1 MNAMNVEETRSLER
15 DYRVLF
21 ELGRGGMARVY
32 LAESLLSGLRKLVV
46 LKVLNG
52 ELCAN
57 PHLRAAFRREA
68 ELSAHMNHPNIVQVL
83 QVVEHAQ
90 TPVIVMEHL
99 DGVALSHL
107 LRHVRDKL
115 PLPLHLS
122 IFSQV
127 LAGLHHFHELRDLDG
142 ASLNGVHR
150 DVSPQNIFVLHD
162 GPVKVLDFGIAKVSQ
177 TDEQVT
183 RAGVVK
189 GKLHYMP
196 PEQFLGEAEVDRRAD
211 IFAVG
216 VMLWEA
222 VARRRMWQGKS
233 ESEVLRSL
241 AMAVIPTLRDAAPE
255 APEAL
260 LEIVESATSVDRERR
275 FPTAHAMQGAIDR
288 AMVEQGWFVGA
299 RDLADFMHVHFG
311 EARRAQELQIKSAR
325 RAPMTPDALL
335 ECTPAAPLAG
345 ETRGLG
351 ISAPQSKSPEL
362 LVSRVWTTTSR
373 AKWGWAAAI
382 SCSSLALAGAL
393 WGRGPSAAPQP
404 VLTARIAAAQTVNL
418 DVDVVPRAAAIS
430 LDGKPLGT
438 GHFSGRLPAV
448 DHKVALVFDAPGY
461 LSERRELA
469 PRKDV
474 ALEVVLQPETT
485 LEAQAPS
492 ASEATP
498 SSSAVENRLSNSRAL
513 HPQASAVARKT
524 KAPAGCDPP
533 YVFGPDGVKTYK
545 RECF

>member
-1 MNAMNVEETRSLER
+1 
-15 DYRVLF
+15 
-21 ELGRGGMARVY
+21 
-32 LAESLLSGLRKLVV
+32 
-46 LKVLNG
+46 
-52 ELCAN
+52 
-57 PHLRAAFRREA
+57 
-68 ELSAHMNHPNIVQVL
+68 
-83 QVVEHAQ
+83 
-90 TPVIVMEHL
+90 
-99 DGVALSHL
+99 
-107 LRHVRDKL
+107 
-115 PLPLHLS
+115 
-122 IFSQV
+122 
-127 LAGLHHFHELRDLDG
+127 
-142 ASLNGVHR
+142 
-150 DVSPQNIFVLHD
+150 
-162 GPVKVLDFGIAKVSQ
+162 
-177 TDEQVT
+177 
-183 RAGVVK
+183 
-189 GKLHYMP
+189 
-196 PEQFLGEAEVDRRAD
+196 
-211 IFAVG
+211 
-216 VMLWEA
+216 
-222 VARRRMWQGKS
+222 MWQGKS

-485 LEAQAPS
+485 LEAQA
-492 ASEATP
+492 SEATP